1 MKVENSLGYLCF
13 DGGGTKV
20 WRANDG
26 RVLGEARRD
35 AAGARRFFGEDVER
49 GAGTPSSL
57 QRRQQRLLI
66 NDSTPCDVHHSD
78 RRLALG
84 KCRSVDQIFMS
95 QEKRAS
101 GKINA

>member
-57 QRRQQRLLI
+57 
-66 NDSTPCDVHHSD
+66 
-78 RRLALG
+78 
-84 KCRSVDQIFMS
+84 
-95 QEKRAS
+95 
-101 GKINA
+101 